1 MFFHSLSTVLRSLG
15 LKKAHIVTVYVIESL
30 AILLSAF
37 CLGLCIGTVVA
48 STLTLQ
54 FNLFTEMP
62 FGLQFPTALFTSM
75 LLLCIAVGIVASS
88 RPATNLLKSDI
99 ARILVG
105 RAAL

>member
-1 MFFHSLSTVLRSLG
+1 MY
-15 LKKAHIVTVYVIESL
+15 IIESL

-37 CLGLCIGTVVA
+37 LLGLFIGVAVA

-62 FGLQFPTALFTSM
+62 FMLQFPTALFTSM
-75 LLLCIAVGIVASS
+75 LLLCIIVGIVASS
-88 RPATNLLKSDI
+88 RPATNLLKSNI

-105 RAAL
+105 RAPLS